1 MIINDK
7 ENYDKIKKSIS
18 MNNLKKIINSK
29 KYTITKVA
37 MESKVSVSTINSYLN
52 GQKIPSITSLIS
64 IGKFLNCNLDYL
76 LGRTD
81 NPIKINDIENL
92 FKNKEL
98 MLLFNNISSLPK
110 EKQAL
115 VAAYVKGLIE
125 K

>member
-37 MESKVSVSTINSYLN
+37 MEFKVSVSTINSYLN

-98 MLLFNNISSLPK
+98 MLLFNNISSLTK

>member
-37 MESKVSVSTINSYLN
+37 MEFKVSVSTINSYLN

-92 FKNKEL
+92 FKNKKL

>member
-37 MESKVSVSTINSYLN
+37 MEFKVSVSTINSYLN

-110 EKQAL
+110 EKQTL

>member
-1 MIINDK
+1 MIINGK
-7 ENYDKIKKSIS
+7 GNYDKIKKSIS

-37 MESKVSVSTINSYLN
+37 MEFKVSVSTINSYLN

-110 EKQAL
+110 EKQTL

>member
-92 FKNKEL
+92 FKNKKL
-98 MLLFNNISSLPK
+98 MLLFNNISSLTK

>member
-64 IGKFLNCNLDYL
+64 IGTFLNCNLDYL

-81 NPIKINDIENL
+81 NPIKINGIENL
-92 FKNKEL
+92 FKNKKL
-98 MLLFNNISSLPK
+98 MLLFNNISSLTK

-115 VAAYVKGLIE
+115 VTAYVKGLIE

>member
-37 MESKVSVSTINSYLN
+37 MEFKVSVSTINSYLN

-64 IGKFLNCNLDYL
+64 IGKFLNCNLGYL

-81 NPIKINDIENL
+81 NPIKINGIENL
-92 FKNKEL
+92 FKNKKL
-98 MLLFNNISSLPK
+98 MLLFNNISSLTK
-110 EKQAL
+110 EKQTL

>member
-1 MIINDK
+1 
-7 ENYDKIKKSIS
+7 
-18 MNNLKKIINSK
+18 
-29 KYTITKVA
+29 
-37 MESKVSVSTINSYLN
+37 MEFKVSVSTINSYLN

-64 IGKFLNCNLDYL
+64 IGTFLNCNLDYL

-92 FKNKEL
+92 FKNKKL
-98 MLLFNNISSLPK
+98 MLLFNNISSLTK

>member
-1 MIINDK
+1 
-7 ENYDKIKKSIS
+7 
-18 MNNLKKIINSK
+18 
-29 KYTITKVA
+29 
-37 MESKVSVSTINSYLN
+37 MEFKVSVSTINSYLN

-92 FKNKEL
+92 FKNKKL

>member
-37 MESKVSVSTINSYLN
+37 MEFKVSVSTINSYLN

-64 IGKFLNCNLDYL
+64 IETFLNCNLDYL

-92 FKNKEL
+92 FKNKKL
-98 MLLFNNISSLPK
+98 MLLFNNISSLTK
-110 EKQAL
+110 EKQTL

>member
-1 MIINDK
+1 MTKKIMIK
-7 ENYDKIKKSIS
+7 LKKSIS

-92 FKNKEL
+92 FKNKKL

>member
-1 MIINDK
+1 
-7 ENYDKIKKSIS
+7 
-18 MNNLKKIINSK
+18 
-29 KYTITKVA
+29 
-37 MESKVSVSTINSYLN
+37 MEFKVSVSTINSYLN

-92 FKNKEL
+92 FKNKKL
-98 MLLFNNISSLPK
+98 MLLFNNISSLTK

>member
-1 MIINDK
+1 MTKKIMIK
-7 ENYDKIKKSIS
+7 LKKSIS
-18 MNNLKKIINSK
+18 MNTLKKIINSK

-92 FKNKEL
+92 FKNKKL